1 MAERLKTLRLL
12 LGGNV
17 RFPRQRLGESS
28 ESSILGVNGLG
39 GFGKEVL
46 EDPWDWYI
54 IPIHEGL
61 IFMGSIHGW

>member
-1 MAERLKTLRLL
+1 M
-12 LGGNV
+12 
-17 RFPRQRLGESS
+17 S
-28 ESSILGVNGLG
+28 ENSKATPWWKCPISEAKARRIFRIFDPWSEWVG